1 MGWRGLTCL
10 AVLMLG
16 SCGQPAMDRV
26 VDGRYRLFAADVLEG
41 TDLCY
46 WDGDTSCPATARA
59 APLGLSWEM

>member
-1 MGWRGLTCL
+1 
-10 AVLMLG
+10 
-16 SCGQPAMDRV
+16 MDRV